1 MDLLFPKLEFTR
13 IVLGVLDKVFDK
25 LSTDDASEVVVV
37 RLLNI
42 NDIWGTLL
50 TPLDVSVTVLAI
62 DNCV

>member
-1 MDLLFPKLEFTR
+1 MDLSFPKLEFTR

-37 RLLNI
+37 RLLDI